1 MIDVRNY
8 RFIFD
13 SVLSLSEEGIAVA
26 GPDGIIEAV
35 NRQFADFLDIP
46 EEAIIGKTAMDLIPD
61 MDQMRTVPVKNDV
74 DETVA
79 FLVYAQ
85 RQIHDPD
92 TPEKVLAKKNM
103 TLHERVDAYEKEVI
117 LEILERCGYN
127 YTQAAKEAGVHR
139 SLLYKK
145 TAKYRIRRATE
156 EKKENKTEE

>member
-1 MIDVRNY
+1 MIDVKNY
-8 RFIFD
+8 RFIYD
-13 SVLSLSEEGIAVA
+13 SVLSLSEEGIAVT

-35 NRQFADFLDIP
+35 NRKFAEFLDIP
-46 EEAIIGKTAMDLIPD
+46 EEEITGKPAIELIPD
-61 MDQMRTVPVKNDV
+61 LDQMRTVPVKNNEDK
-74 DETVA
+74 TVA

-85 RQIHDPD
+85 RQSHDPE
-92 TPEKVLAKKNM
+92 TPEKLPAKRNM